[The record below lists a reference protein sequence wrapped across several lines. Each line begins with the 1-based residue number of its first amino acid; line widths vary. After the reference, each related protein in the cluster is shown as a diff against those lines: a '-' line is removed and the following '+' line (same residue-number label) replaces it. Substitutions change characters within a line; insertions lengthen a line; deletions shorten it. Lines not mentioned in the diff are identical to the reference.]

1 MLDLGCEYCK
11 FDCRDDDDDDDGDVD
26 DSGGGGANIKL
37 LKNPSASVSL
47 K

>member
-11 FDCRDDDDDDDGDVD
+11 FDCRDDDDDGDVD